1 MAKDFD
7 TFPGFT
13 DFRSLKPLKQ
23 QHFQKSSTLEQG
35 RVNALHFAYESHH
48 YDQYNNTFF
57 NMATE
62 M

>member
-23 QHFQKSSTLEQG
+23 QHFQNIFTFEQG
-35 RVNALHFAYESHH
+35 RMNALHFA
-48 YDQYNNTFF
+48 
-57 NMATE
+57 
-62 M
+62 